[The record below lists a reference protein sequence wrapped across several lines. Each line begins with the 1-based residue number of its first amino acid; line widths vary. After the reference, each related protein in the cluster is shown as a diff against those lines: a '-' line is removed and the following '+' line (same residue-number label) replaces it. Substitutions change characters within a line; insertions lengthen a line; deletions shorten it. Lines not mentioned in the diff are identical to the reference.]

1 MRRLFFMIWKEL
13 LELRQDKRM
22 LPIVFVA
29 PVLQLIV
36 LGYAA
41 TTDVKNVPIVVV
53 DSDRSSASRDLIRT
67 FDSSPYFTVGS
78 VLDNVNQITP
88 YLESG
93 RAWMALAIPVG
104 YGQQVGAG
112 RPATVQVVA
121 DGTDSN
127 STTVAV
133 GYASNLV
140 AGYAQQLLADRLPGR
155 RLPGGMQ
162 ADVRVWFNPQLESK
176 FFMIPG
182 VLALLLI
189 VMTIVLAS
197 MGIVREK
204 ELGTLE
210 QLNVT
215 PLRRWQLIV
224 GKLLPYALI
233 GMVDIFLV
241 VGVARF
247 WFGVPL
253 LGSFWLLFG
262 LSMLFLLNTLGL
274 GLLVSTMS
282 DNQQQ
287 AMMTAAFFF
296 LTPMIYLSGFVFPIE
311 NMPAVIQPITYAIPL
326 RYYLVIVRGIFL
338 KGVGMETLWPQALA
352 LLGWGLAILALATFR
367 SHKTAG

>member
-1 MRRLFFMIWKEL
+1 MRRLVFMIWKEL

-29 PVLQLIV
+29 PILQLVV

-53 DSDRSSASRDLIRT
+53 DGDRSTASRELVRT
-67 FDSSPYFTVGS
+67 FDASPYFTVGS
-78 VLDNVNQITP
+78 VVSSVNDITP
-88 YLESG
+88 YLEDG
-93 RAWMALAIPVG
+93 RAWMALSIPVG

-112 RPATVQVVA
+112 RPATVQIVA
-121 DGTDSN
+121 DGTDAN
-127 STTVAV
+127 STNIAV

-140 AGYAQQLLADRLPGR
+140 AAYAQQLLAARVPGG
-155 RLPGGMQ
+155 RLPGGLQ
-162 ADVRVWFNPQLESK
+162 VDVRVWFNPQLESR

-182 VLALLLI
+182 VLAILLI
-189 VMTIVLAS
+189 VMTLVLSS

-204 ELGTLE
+204 EMGTLE

-224 GKLLPYALI
+224 GKLVPYALI
-233 GMVDIFLV
+233 GMIDVFLV

-247 WFGVPL
+247 WFQVPM
-253 LGSFWLLFG
+253 LGSFWLLFA
-262 LSMLFLLNTLGL
+262 LSMVFLLSTLGL
-274 GLLVSTMS
+274 GLMVSTIS
-282 DNQQQ
+282 ENQQQ
-287 AMMTAAFFF
+287 AMMTSAFFF

-311 NMPAVIQPITYAIPL
+311 NMPAVIQPITYLIPL

-338 KGVGMETLWPQALA
+338 KGVGLDVLWPQALA
-352 LLGWGLAILALATFR
+352 LLVWGLGILGLATLR
-367 SHKTAG
+367 STKRAA